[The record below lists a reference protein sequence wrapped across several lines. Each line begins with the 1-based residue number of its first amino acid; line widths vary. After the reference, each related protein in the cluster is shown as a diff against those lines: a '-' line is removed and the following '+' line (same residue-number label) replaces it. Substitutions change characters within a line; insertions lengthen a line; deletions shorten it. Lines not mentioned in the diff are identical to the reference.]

1 MTPWRIL
8 ADDLTGA
15 LDTAAAWM
23 DAVPVF
29 LDAPLAAP
37 EPVQIVVTGT
47 RDVPPSSLAERL
59 APSLD
64 WLTATGHAFKKVDSL
79 LRGNTF
85 AELAWLMRSGR
96 FDGAVFAPA
105 FPAQGRFTAQA
116 RHWVAPPHQPEG
128 ARSYEY
134 PASLLDALATV
145 GLTACE
151 PADVGSSLDHAGQVV
166 IPDILDDADLDA
178 LVALASRSEARRWLW
193 CGSAGLAWALARH
206 DGAAAGPTIHF
217 DNLDPAA
224 PGGRPLLLSASRH
237 PVLHQQLTRLTR
249 LHDAIE
255 VMALTSDQDWPL
267 AEAYARLDQAMH
279 ELVAQHARP
288 PALAVVGG
296 DTLLALCRALG
307 VRGLRS
313 SPSPRAGWGRAT
325 LLGGAW
331 DGLICYSR
339 SGAFGPPDDLLAMM
353 TALSHRAPTQE
364 QY

>member
-29 LDAPLAAP
+29 LDAPGPAP
-37 EPVQIVVTGT
+37 EPVQAVVTGT
-47 RDVPPSSLAERL
+47 RDVPPASLAERL

-64 WLTATGHAFKKVDSL
+64 WFTATGHAFKKVDSL
-79 LRGNTF
+79 LRGNSLN
-85 AELAWLMRSGR
+85 EVAWLMRSGR
-96 FDGAVFAPA
+96 FDGVVFAPA
-105 FPAQGRFTAQA
+105 FPGQGRFTAQS
-116 RHWVAPPHQPEG
+116 RHWVAPPHQADGP
-128 ARSYEY
+128 RTYEY
-134 PASLLDALATV
+134 PASLIDAFAAV
-145 GLTACE
+145 GLRACV
-151 PADVGSSLDHAGQVV
+151 PAQPRSSLYHAGQVV

-178 LVALASRSEARRWLW
+178 LAALTHQPEAKRWLW
-193 CGSAGLAWALARH
+193 CGSAGLAWAFARH
-206 DGAAAGPTIHF
+206 DGVAAGPTIQF
-217 DNLDPAA
+217 DNLEPAA
-224 PGGRPLLLSASRH
+224 GRPLLLSASRH
-237 PVLHQQLTRLTR
+237 PVLREQLTRLTP

-255 VMALTSDQDWPL
+255 LIALTSDEDWPL

-279 ELVAQHARP
+279 EIVAQHLRP

-307 VRGLRS
+307 VHGLRS

-353 TALSHRAPTQE
+353 TDLSKHTPTQE
-364 QY
+364 QH